1 MTPLPPTGEDGAHGT
16 SPPRSIDP
24 NSIPSTPS
32 RAAPARA
39 ASSARSARRFATVS
53 RPNPIQLSGFFLK
66 RRKESSPRSF
76 SPPPQHDVHFG
87 EGILNKGKAKKR
99 EKRPLTQIEIM
110 AAVEREKQE
119 KKAARK
125 AAKVRHRSRRL
136 PPFFLVSIGTTD
148 PSPPRIFPCGSR
160 LAKLTH
166 LFRRVSSFRRFAGG
180 QEGGSHRTRG
190 VRGERRRRQEA
201 DEERAQEA
209 RSRRV

>member
-1 MTPLPPTGEDGAHGT
+1 M
-16 SPPRSIDP
+16 
-24 NSIPSTPS
+24 STPTIAEPEAVNFETQFHIDKDVNDPENYLVIHELMG
-32 RAAPARA
+32 RG
-39 ASSARSARRFATVS
+39 
-53 RPNPIQLSGFFLK
+53 QLLNAYEAK
-66 RRKESSPRSF
+66 MEHT
-76 SPPPQHDVHFG
+76 HDVHFG

-136 PPFFLVSIGTTD
+136 PPFFRVSIGTTD
-148 PSPPRIFPCGSR
+148 PSPPRIFPSGSR

-166 LFRRVSSFRRFAGG
+166 LFRRVSWFRLFAGG
-180 QEGGSHRTRG
+180 QYGGSHLTRG